1 MNSNDS
7 SNSDN
12 NNAPGVLTRA
22 QRKKLKNQNK
32 ENPENPD
39 TDIDDFD
46 QELEEEFIDDNQE
59 IIDEE
64 INDEEINDED
74 ILDEE
79 YDGDYSSDDDI
90 DDDSTEN
97 TENNISLDNFMQNPT
112 VNPQG
117 VTTPLDDVVIDFVSK
132 YLAHSIA
139 QKMGDEEGYD
149 ETDMDEEESDEDVD
163 EEDLDDN
170 GYYTKDGFVV
180 PDNYDSDE
188 DEDYKPTRKEKNQL
202 KADKQLD
209 KKVDDKYDNYE
220 TDNYETDNEFEDSK
234 AITTLPSIFNLGSL
248 FNRQQPSMTMYK
260 MGKEE
265 ANTCQQYFDIMKSY
279 GKTSAESYF
288 MKLDMDKKKEVI
300 EQEKIISSQLRTDTP
315 LRFQILNSNLPDY
328 VKAMA
333 ISKVNVIDNDRT
345 GSDFY
350 KLKEWLDGLMKIP
363 FGKIVN
369 MPVTLFS
376 PPHQI
381 REFINQSSR
390 ILDEAI
396 YGQNDTKTHVIQIIS
411 QLISNPE
418 SIGNVFAV
426 YGPMGTGKTSLVKK
440 GIAKALN
447 RPFTLVSLGGMTDS
461 SFFRGHSY
469 TYEGARPGRII
480 DILKESQC
488 MNPIIYFDELDKVSD
503 TPKGEEIINTLIH
516 LTDKSQNMHFQ
527 DSYYSG
533 ISVDI
538 SKTIFIFSYNDENKI
553 NPILKDRMYKIGVKG
568 FTLDE
573 KVNIAKSY
581 LLNDIYK
588 NFNFSHSSIFFP
600 DDVIKYIVNVHTKD
614 EFDQVEEGVRNLER
628 CLETIVSKLNVLRLM
643 QNNQEANSSFANFPI
658 NGTGLNNPNQIIEK
672 NDNDD
677 IDIDDDEGDLRL
689 EIEKS
694 ESSYQTPYY
703 ISNLQFPLIVTT
715 EIVDKFIKT
724 KKSVNPAFSMMY
736 T

>member
-7 SNSDN
+7 SNGDSN
-12 NNAPGVLTRA
+12 QNPGVLTRA
-22 QRKKLKNQNK
+22 QRKKLAEENK
-32 ENPENPD
+32 QNPET
-39 TDIDDFD
+39 TDINIDDLEKELEELEDEFED
-46 QELEEEFIDDNQE
+46 ELEEELEESKDYDGDN
-59 IIDEE
+59 
-64 INDEEINDED
+64 
-74 ILDEE
+74 EE
-79 YDGDYSSDDDI
+79 YGDYSSEDEI
-90 DDDSTEN
+90 NDSTEN
-97 TENNISLDNFMQNPT
+97 YSPDNNISLDNFMQNPT
-112 VNPQG
+112 TNPEG

-139 QKMGDEEGYD
+139 QKIQDVDGDIYED
-149 ETDMDEEESDEDVD
+149 TDLELDEEED
-163 EEDLDDN
+163 EEEDDEEEENLDEN
-170 GYYTKDGFVV
+170 GYYKGDGFVV
-180 PDNYDSDE
+180 PDDYDSDE
-188 DEDYKPTRKEKNQL
+188 DDDYKPSTKDMKQL
-202 KADKQLD
+202 KKDKLLN
-209 KKVDDKYDNYE
+209 KKVDDAYQ
-220 TDNYETDNEFEDSK
+220 TDNEDGNEADNEFANSK
-234 AITTLPSIFNLGSL
+234 AITKLPSIFDMGI
-248 FNRQQPSMTMYK
+248 FKKPSMTMYK
-260 MGKEE
+260 MNKEE
-265 ANTCQQYFDIMKSY
+265 AGACQQYFDIMKTY

-288 MKLDMDKKKEVI
+288 MKLDINDKKKVI
-300 EQEKIISSQLRTDTP
+300 EQEKCISSQLRTDTP

-345 GSDFY
+345 GNDFY
-350 KLKEWLDGLMKIP
+350 KLKEWLDGLMRIP

-376 PPHQI
+376 PPYQI
-381 REFINQSSR
+381 RDFINQSSR

-418 SIGNVFAV
+418 SIGNVFSI
-426 YGPMGTGKTSLVKK
+426 YGPMGTGKTSLVQK

-533 ISVDI
+533 ISTDI

-553 NPILKDRMYKIGVKG
+553 NPILKDRMYKIAVKG
-568 FTLDE
+568 FGMDE
-573 KVNIAKSY
+573 KVQIAKNY

-588 NFNFSHSSIFFP
+588 NFNFNQSSIFFP
-600 DDVIKYIVNVHTKD
+600 DDVIKYIINVHTKD
-614 EFDQVEEGVRNLER
+614 DFDQVEEGVRNLER
-628 CLETIVSKLNVLRLM
+628 CLETIVSKINVLRLM
-643 QNNQEANSSFANFPI
+643 QNKNDTNNSFANFPI
-658 NGTGLNNPNQIIEK
+658 DGTGLNNPNQIIEK
-672 NDNDD
+672 IDDND
-677 IDIDDDEGDLRL
+677 IDIDDDDGDLRL

-694 ESSYQTPYY
+694 ENSYQTPYH
-703 ISNLQFPLIVTT
+703 ISDLHFPLIITAS
-715 EIVDKFIKT
+715 IVDKFLKA
-724 KKSVNPAFSMMY
+724 KKGFNPSHNMMY